1 MIITL
6 AQLNFTV
13 GDLPGNFKQIIDV
26 MCGTKVHDR
35 DRVIYGK
42 EFNDL
47 IVFPELSITG
57 YPPLDLVDNSSFITA
72 QLQTLDYILQETSDV
87 HCPFVLGYI
96 EPNGGPGKGLYNS
109 AAVCHRGEIIY
120 NYRKRLLPTY
130 DVFDEARY
138 FEPGK
143 EMGLFTLYGKRIG
156 ILICEDLWHQNKLY
170 TLNPIKELYN
180 AQADIILSLNA
191 SPSIVGK
198 HEYRKEMVTSLSKQY
213 CMPIFYVNT
222 VGGNDDIVFDGNSFV
237 VDDSGNICGHTKRF
251 EASTLSIE
259 YYPDKRLS
267 VDQEYNEGTYKSK
280 AQFFYEQAVFG
291 IREYVRKCGFKGVV
305 IGESGGIDSAVV
317 TALAVAALGKDNVV
331 GITMPSQYSSTGS
344 YEDSQ
349 VLCDNLGVHLHTFS
363 IKSSFDSIMD
373 QFNKEFDT
381 APAGVT
387 EQNLQARIRG
397 QILMAFSNRYG
408 NMVLSTGNKSEVS
421 VGYSTLYGDACGGM
435 APISDLYKMEV
446 YAVAKYINEL
456 AGTTVIPQVIID
468 KEPSAELAPG
478 QKDTDNLP
486 PYPIL
491 DAILK
496 LNIEGELLGEE
507 DRAECQKVVD
517 SNPEYAE
524 KTLRLMTGAEFKRR
538 QAAIGI
544 KMHQKAFGYGR
555 RVPIAQK
562 WRYAFSI

>member
-1 MIITL
+1 MKMNVTL

-13 GDLPGNFKQIIDV
+13 GDLTGNSKQIVDV
-26 MCGTKVHDR
+26 MRGGSIHD
-35 DRVIYGK
+35 
-42 EFNDL
+42 NDL
-47 IVFPELSITG
+47 VVFPELSITG
-57 YPPLDLVDNSSFITA
+57 YPPLDLVDNSSFISA
-72 QLQTLDYILQETSDV
+72 QLNTLDYILRRTNDV
-87 HCPFVLGYI
+87 DCPFVLGYI
-96 EPNGGPGKGLYNS
+96 ERNEGPGKGLYNS
-109 AAVCHRGEIIY
+109 AAVCYRGKIMH

-130 DVFDEARY
+130 DIFDEARY

-143 EMGLFTLYGKRIG
+143 EIGLFTLYGFRIG
-156 ILICEDLWHQNKLY
+156 LLICEDAWYNNKLY
-170 TLNPIKELYN
+170 TLNPVKELYN
-180 AQADIILSLNA
+180 AKADMIISINA
-191 SPSIVGK
+191 SPSIVDK
-198 HEYRKEMVTSLSKQY
+198 HEYRKEMISGLSKQY
-213 CMPIFYVNT
+213 YMPIFYVNQ
-222 VGGNDDIVFDGNSFV
+222 VGGNDDIVFDGNSFAT
-237 VDDSGNICGHTKRF
+237 DAFGNICGHTKRF
-251 EASTLSIE
+251 EPAILSLQ
-259 YYPDKRLS
+259 YMGKHLS
-267 VDQEYNEGTYKSK
+267 VDQNYNEGTYKSD
-280 AQFFYEQAVFG
+280 AQFFYEQAVCG

-349 VLCDNLGVHLHTFS
+349 VLCDNLGVRLYTYP
-363 IKSSFDSIMD
+363 IKSSFDLIME
-373 QFNKEFDT
+373 QFNGVFDT

-387 EQNLQARIRG
+387 EQNIQARIRG
-397 QILMAFSNRYG
+397 QVLMAFSNRYG

-446 YAVAKYINEL
+446 YTVAKYINDL
-456 AGTTVIPQVIID
+456 AGTTVIPQAIID

-496 LNIEGELLGEE
+496 LNIEGELLGDEE
-507 DRAECQKVVD
+507 KKACQDIIDIKNLDYV
-517 SNPEYAE
+517 E

-544 KMHQKAFGYGR
+544 KMHQKSFGYGR

>member
-1 MIITL
+1 MNVTL

-13 GDLPGNFKQIIDV
+13 GDLTGNSKQIVDV
-26 MCGTKVHDR
+26 MRGGSIHD
-35 DRVIYGK
+35 
-42 EFNDL
+42 NDL
-47 IVFPELSITG
+47 VVFPELSITG
-57 YPPLDLVDNSSFITA
+57 YPPLDLVDNSSFISA
-72 QLQTLDYILQETSDV
+72 QLNTLDYILRRTNDV
-87 HCPFVLGYI
+87 DCPFVLGYI
-96 EPNGGPGKGLYNS
+96 ERNEGPGKGLYNS
-109 AAVCHRGEIIY
+109 AAVCYRGKIMH

-130 DVFDEARY
+130 DIFDEARY

-143 EMGLFTLYGKRIG
+143 EIGLFTLYGFRIG
-156 ILICEDLWHQNKLY
+156 LLICEDAWYNNKLY
-170 TLNPIKELYN
+170 TLNPVKELYN
-180 AQADIILSLNA
+180 AKADMIISINA
-191 SPSIVGK
+191 SPSIVDK
-198 HEYRKEMVTSLSKQY
+198 HEYRKEMISGLSKQY
-213 CMPIFYVNT
+213 YMPIFYVNQ
-222 VGGNDDIVFDGNSFV
+222 VGGNDDIVFDGNSFAT
-237 VDDSGNICGHTKRF
+237 DAFGNICGHTKRF
-251 EASTLSIE
+251 EPAILSLQ
-259 YYPDKRLS
+259 YMGKHLS
-267 VDQEYNEGTYKSK
+267 VDQNYNEGTYKSD
-280 AQFFYEQAVFG
+280 AQFFYEQAVCG

-349 VLCDNLGVHLHTFS
+349 VLCDNLGVRLYTYP
-363 IKSSFDSIMD
+363 IKSSFDLIME
-373 QFNKEFDT
+373 QFNGVFDT

-387 EQNLQARIRG
+387 EQNIQARIRG
-397 QILMAFSNRYG
+397 QVLMAFSNRYG

-446 YAVAKYINEL
+446 YTVAKYINDL
-456 AGTTVIPQVIID
+456 AGTTVIPQAIID

-496 LNIEGELLGEE
+496 LNIEGELLGDEE
-507 DRAECQKVVD
+507 KKACQDIIDIKNLDYV
-517 SNPEYAE
+517 E

-544 KMHQKAFGYGR
+544 KMHQKSFGYGR